1 MSTSPRILSSTGDL
15 PSLLLN
21 ILTLVAIDKQ
31 DGGLYI
37 ISFFYGKQGLPDLNS
52 ELKVVQITLTQK
64 FRRLSA
70 FMHTFRKTYDV

>member
-1 MSTSPRILSSTGDL
+1 MSSQGIRWDMSTSPRILSSTADL

-52 ELKVVQITLTQK
+52 DLKSCK
-64 FRRLSA
+64 
-70 FMHTFRKTYDV
+70 